1 MVVMRSEIARLR
13 DGLDRLEGQ
22 LNALETPRRASVER
36 TRPTRYYEVL
46 VGVYEHGRHG
56 IAAEAFAELA
66 SSHGYQ
72 RRGLN
77 GFFTGGRAALRRIDG
92 RTVLTAEGNRLV
104 NEHLRAVPG

>member
-1 MVVMRSEIARLR
+1 MTVWIGS
-13 DGLDRLEGQ
+13 
-22 LNALETPRRASVER
+22 RASSTPLRPRVAPR
-36 TRPTRYYEVL
+36 SSGPRPTRYYEVL

-104 NEHLRAVPG
+104 NEHLRAVSG